1 MHKTKKFFDTY
12 NFFLSLIYSSYQKY
26 NNQSSI
32 FVFPDNLVID
42 LQDIPL
48 TMQNFISILIII
60 HAGLGGIALLSGLIA
75 VLSKKGKKTH
85 TKSGLLFYYTMLTSA
100 FTALIISVL
109 PMHENPFLFSIGIF
123 SSYFILMG
131 KQALTFKKG
140 IKLLLLEK
148 SMTII
153 FLLTGFFMITYSFT
167 IYQTINVVLLIFG
180 ILAVLFGI
188 RDLRLLYNPQSLK
201 QKWLGL
207 HIGNMMGGYIAAV
220 TAFVVVNEI
229 FPGVYGWFLPGIL
242 GGLYSY
248 YWIRRVKSDKKPNYL
263 P

>member
-1 MHKTKKFFDTY
+1 
-12 NFFLSLIYSSYQKY
+12 
-26 NNQSSI
+26 
-32 FVFPDNLVID
+32 
-42 LQDIPL
+42 
-48 TMQNFISILIII
+48 
-60 HAGLGGIALLSGLIA
+60 
-75 VLSKKGKKTH
+75 
-85 TKSGLLFYYTMLTSA
+85 
-100 FTALIISVL
+100 
-109 PMHENPFLFSIGIF
+109 
-123 SSYFILMG
+123 
-131 KQALTFKKG
+131 
-140 IKLLLLEK
+140 
-148 SMTII
+148 MTII

-180 ILAVLFGI
+180 ILAVLFAI

-220 TAFVVVNEI
+220 TAFIVVNEI

-248 YWIRRVKSDKKPNYL
+248 YWIRRVKSDKKPDYL